1 MTEDDISSVIDYWS
15 RVTDQPVAKATILR
29 LLARVRE
36 LEAARDDA
44 RYNARVL
51 AHAWNTDNRPPI
63 SIVRASLAYPRR
75 PKGTP

>member
-36 LEAARDDA
+36 LEAALREVAHHADDECGFM
-44 RYNARVL
+44 V
-51 AHAWNTDNRPPI
+51 T
-63 SIVRASLAYPRR
+63 VRAALRADKEQP
-75 PKGTP
+75 